1 MCQEKNMENN
11 LSSRLL
17 EVRKQNKLSQEAL
30 AKELGVSR
38 QTISKWENGEKS
50 PDAEQLIAL
59 SKIYGISLDELVG
72 GEEKKD
78 KKAELLYPEM
88 NKVLKILP
96 MYVLVPIAYVAL
108 GLITNLWHP
117 LWFMFFLI
125 PIYFQ
130 VLHASFAKSKKS
142 FLLRLPVVPVAI
154 VTYLFLGFAFSLW
167 KIGVIVILLILVYY
181 WLIAVSDKITD
192 KKL

>member
-1 MCQEKNMENN
+1 MDNN

-30 AKELGVSR
+30 GKELGVSR
-38 QTISKWENGEKS
+38 QTISKWEKGEKS
-50 PDAEQLIAL
+50 PGAEQLIAL

-72 GEEKKD
+72 EEKKD
-78 KKAELLYPEM
+78 EKAELLYPEM
-88 NKVLKILP
+88 NKVLKVLP

-108 GLITNLWHP
+108 GLVTNLWHP

-130 VLHASFAKSKKS
+130 VLHASFAKTKKS
-142 FLLRLPVVPVAI
+142 FMLRLPAVPVAI

-167 KIGVIVILLILVYY
+167 KIGVIVILLIPIYY
-181 WLIAVSDKITD
+181 WLIAVSDKLTN